1 MTLTEFMDS
10 DEAPPMVHFD
20 IPWEITWAVD
30 YQRFMDRIQE
40 EGWDV
45 REYDASGEAF
55 VDYPILAVQT
65 VRMGNRFIARQAYE
79 GRPMTNDGIAELRS
93 LLRTLYDSVLILH
106 GRIVNARHLR
116 MTLYGLLHETM
127 LENNE
132 HQLARVVLDARD
144 NLRTEARQ
152 VAVSEIINRLIG
164 TAWALHADRTIQ
176 GQIAMQ
182 SEAVYFY
189 GPLGSD
195 SESVSESE

>member
-10 DEAPPMVHFD
+10 DEAPPIEHFD

-30 YQRFMDRIQE
+30 YQKFMDRIQE
-40 EGWDV
+40 EGLDV
-45 REYDASGEAF
+45 REYDANGEVF

-79 GRPMTNDGIAELRS
+79 GRPMTGDGIAELRA
-93 LLRTLYDSVLILH
+93 LLRGLYDSVLILH
-106 GRIVNARHLR
+106 ERTMDARHLR
-116 MTLYGLLHETM
+116 MTLYGLLHEAM
-127 LENNE
+127 LENNG
-132 HQLARVVLDARD
+132 HQLAQVALDARD
-144 NLRTEARQ
+144 NLGTEARQ
-152 VAVSEIINRLIG
+152 AAVSEIIDRLIG
-164 TAWALHADRTIQ
+164 TAWALRADRTIQ

-195 SESVSESE
+195 SESVSDSE